1 MKTFITVILI
11 IAAVAVLL
19 LVAGFIF
26 CFYLAGEIMRGFEEW
41 EGGRNDTET

>member
-1 MKTFITVILI
+1 MKVFITAVLI

-19 LVAGFIF
+19 LAAGFIF
-26 CFYLAGEIMRGFEEW
+26 SFYLAGEIMRGFEEW